1 MEQLTEAKP
10 LSIEDMMQRYPQTTR
25 QSWAQMRYTG
35 NGPRYFKVGRKVF
48 YDVQDVLDWEE
59 SQKRTRTDDEPKAV
73 A

>member
-1 MEQLTEAKP
+1 MSDVLTP
-10 LSIEDMMQRYPQTTR
+10 EDMTERYPRTTR
-25 QSWAQMRYTG
+25 QSWAQMRYNG

-59 SQKRTRTDDEPKAV
+59 SQKRTRTDDEPEA